1 MAEENVITRVTNARR
16 DLKKLRTMVEQCYA
30 ILCKITGW
38 NPKEGLTDEEAEAQT
53 MQQVDMSS
61 SKELVKL
68 LDDDLLNLKSA
79 QSTVDAATKEA
90 CKTYAKKIAQL
101 THTDKIMRFSA
112 VTKAQL
118 LEIFHDSQDDL
129 ADFNYSGL
137 VYAYIHV
144 RILRGESRHVPSE
157 LFDAVEAE
165 YEWVNKQI
173 QYIFKQPFVPA
184 ANAYCDG
191 KIPLARM
198 LFMEYIELV
207 RKERAAVR
215 AVRATKAAAAEA
227 VAQKKR
233 DFEAA
238 NRQTENAEPSPVQLE
253 TLGEENDIGG
263 MALDTER
270 AESETRRI
278 ESELPEGGTYGD

>member
-1 MAEENVITRVTNARR
+1 MADENVITRVTNARH

-38 NPKEGLTDEEAEAQT
+38 NPKEGLTEEEAAEQT
-53 MQQVDMSS
+53 MQQVEMSNG
-61 SKELVKL
+61 KELVKL
-68 LDDDLLNLKSA
+68 MDEDLLNLKSA
-79 QSTVDAATKEA
+79 QSTIDAATMEA

-101 THTDKIMRFSA
+101 THPDKIMRFSA

-118 LEIFHDSQDDL
+118 LDVFHDSQADL
-129 ADFNYSGL
+129 ASFNYAGI
-137 VYAYIHV
+137 VYGYIHV

-165 YEWVNKQI
+165 YEWVTQQI
-173 QYIFKQPFVPA
+173 QFIFKQPFVPA

-198 LFMEYIELV
+198 LFMEYIEQV
-207 RKERAAVR
+207 RKERAAMR
-215 AVRATKAAAAEA
+215 AAKAAADEV

-233 DFEAA
+233 DFEEA
-238 NRQTENAEPSPVQLE
+238 NRAQPETVEPAAPQIE
-253 TLGEENDIGG
+253 DLGEETNDASLAI
-263 MALDTER
+263 EVES
-270 AESETRRI
+270 AESAT
-278 ESELPEGGTYGD
+278 